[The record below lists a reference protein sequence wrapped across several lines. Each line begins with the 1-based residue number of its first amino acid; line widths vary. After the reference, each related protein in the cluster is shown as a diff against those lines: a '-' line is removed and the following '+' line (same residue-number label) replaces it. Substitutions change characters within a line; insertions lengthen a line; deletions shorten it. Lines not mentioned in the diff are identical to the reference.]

1 MIFNILAFSCP
12 LILCSIG
19 ALFSEYAGALALFLE
34 GMISFSAFLNYA
46 FTVGT
51 HSAFL
56 GFLLSSIV
64 STALIVL
71 FSLIIEKFKANKFI
85 AGIALNLLFS
95 SLPSC
100 LSALIFGNRGV
111 FTITCYKRNSIPFI
125 YKFDYVFNLLQ
136 VRIFSVVFT
145 VFAVVLAFL
154 FLYKTRNGLY
164 LRITGSDANVLLS
177 NGVSPLLMRTIGWG
191 TAALY
196 SSFAGCLLSM
206 RLSSFVPN
214 ISSGRGWM
222 ALAAVFVGQKKLWK
236 ILVCMIIFCCADF
249 FSANIQNIMP
259 NIPSSV
265 LLAFPYLIV
274 LCLVFSNRV

>member
-12 LILCSIG
+12 LILCSVG

-51 HSAFL
+51 HSVFL

-71 FSLIIEKFKANKFI
+71 FSLIIEKFNANKFI

-111 FTITCYKRNSIPFI
+111 LTSV
-125 YKFDYVFNLLQ
+125 DYVFNLLQ

-236 ILVCMIIFCCADF
+236 ILICMIIFCCADF
-249 FSANIQNIMP
+249 FSANIQNIIP

>member
-1 MIFNILAFSCP
+1 MICNILAFSCP
-12 LILCSIG
+12 LILCSTG
-19 ALFSEYAGALALFLE
+19 ALFSEYTGSLALFLE

-46 FTVGT
+46 FTIGT
-51 HSAFL
+51 NSPVL
-56 GFLLSSIV
+56 GFILSSLTTTV
-64 STALIVL
+64 LILL
-71 FSLIIEKFKANKFI
+71 FSILIEYFKANKFI

-95 SLPSC
+95 AMPSC
-100 LSALIFGNRGV
+100 LSSILFKNRGV
-111 FTITCYKRNSIPFI
+111 LTSSAFT
-125 YKFDYVFNLLQ
+125 FNLLYI
-136 VRIFSVVFT
+136 RIFSIAFT
-145 VFAVVLAFL
+145 VIAVAVAFL
-154 FLYKTRNGLY
+154 FLYKTRGGLY
-164 LRITGSDANVLLS
+164 LRITGQDSRVLLS
-177 NGVSPLLMRTIGWG
+177 NGVSPLVMRTVGWG

-236 ILVCMIIFCCADF
+236 ILACMIIFCCADF
-249 FSANIQNIMP
+249 FSTNIQNIIP